1 MSFPSPPRPFDLTG
15 LTALVTGAGAV
26 DGIGMAT
33 GRLLGQCGAKV
44 VLTATSERVHVRRD
58 ELKVEGIDVSWGVAD
73 LVDPRQVADLLS
85 RTGPF
90 DVVVNNAGMTSVT
103 TGSEGGSVLDTDA
116 ATWQKSL
123 ERNLSTAFHV
133 TRAALPHMIKCGF
146 GRIVMVSSVTGP
158 VVAYPGDAAYA
169 AAKAGM
175 VGLTRALAVEIGS
188 DGVTANAVL
197 PGWISTGSS
206 TGSEGVMGSRTPV
219 GRPGTPAE
227 VAGAVAF
234 LCTRESSY
242 ITGATLVVDGG
253 NSVQEDKG

>member
-1 MSFPSPPRPFDLTG
+1 MSSPELLRPFDLSG

-33 GRLLGQCGAKV
+33 GRLLGRCGAKV

-58 ELKVEGIDVSWGVAD
+58 ELRVEGIEVAWGVAD
-73 LVDPRQVADLLS
+73 LVDPDQVAGLLS

-116 ATWQKSL
+116 AIWQKSL

-133 TRAALPHMIKCGF
+133 TRAALPSMIERRF

-175 VGLTRALAVEIGS
+175 VGLTRALAVEVGG

-227 VAGAVAF
+227 VAAAVAF
-234 LCTRESSY
+234 LCSRESSY
-242 ITGATLVVDGG
+242 ITGTTLIVDGG

>member
-1 MSFPSPPRPFDLTG
+1 MSSAQAPRPFDLSG

-33 GRLLGQCGAKV
+33 ARLLGQCGTRV

-73 LVDPRQVADLLS
+73 LVDPDQVVDLLG

-103 TGSEGGSVLDTDA
+103 TGSEGGSVLETDA
-116 ATWQKSL
+116 ATWQRSL

-133 TRAALPHMIKCGF
+133 TRAALPHMIERGF

-175 VGLTRALAVEIGS
+175 VGLTRALAVEVGG

-219 GRPGTPAE
+219 GRPGTPPE
-227 VAGAVAF
+227 VAAAVAF
-234 LCTRESSY
+234 LCSRESSY
-242 ITGATLVVDGG
+242 ITGTTLVVDGG